1 VRFRHAD
8 GRVVAMGK
16 CARYRLVRDEVVE
29 IVTGTGGGFGN
40 PLARDPERVR
50 DDVLD
55 GYVTRES
62 AERDYGV
69 LLDPDSLDII
79 GLRR

>member
-1 VRFRHAD
+1 
-8 GRVVAMGK
+8 MGK

-29 IVTGTGGGFGN
+29 NVTGTGGGFGS

-79 GLRR
+79 GLHR